1 MASIQ
6 INGQDLKKPFEGQ
19 TLGSLLMAIR
29 DNQLETGHFLS
40 EVNCD
45 GVSLNLREEE
55 DMKDMALDSFSEI
68 RVHSHSPETIISE
81 SLQNND
87 EVSEALCELLTSI
100 AEKLRVGMI
109 ADSMTPYIE
118 CLEHVEAFLQIVN
131 HIQAYL
137 VDNGE
142 ETVAESMDE
151 YIRQF
156 LEISQ
161 EMLEAQN
168 DEDYVL
174 LADLVEYEVVP
185 LLQDWL
191 EISGNIKQFL
201 QAA

>member
-1 MASIQ
+1 MVSVQ
-6 INGQDLKKPFEGQ
+6 LNGNPFDTPNKKE
-19 TLGSLLMAIR
+19 TLGSLLVQIR
-29 DNQLETGHFLS
+29 DDTLKPGHFVS

-45 GVSLNLREEE
+45 GISLNLREEE
-55 DMKDMALDSFSEI
+55 DMKEMAIESFSEI
-68 RVHSHSPETIISE
+68 KVFSHSPEGIISE
-81 SLQNND
+81 SLHNND
-87 EVSEALCELLTSI
+87 EVSETLCELLTSI

-109 ADSMTPYIE
+109 SESMNPYIE

-137 VDNGE
+137 LDNGE
-142 ETVAESMDE
+142 EKVAVSMED
-151 YIRQF
+151 YIKQF
-156 LEISQ
+156 LEIST

-191 EISGNIKQFL
+191 ELSGVIKNFL